1 MRRIVRN
8 GIKNDSLL
16 ETNVYD
22 YMQQDVKR
30 IINDTT
36 YRNFLS
42 SEIYLNHVHNI
53 QSSIGGSGIQPSTSS
68 SSGSGSVS
76 VPDNLLSR
84 SSTLPTLHEDSEL
97 TIGTEI
103 FDQAKGS
110 RTPATDG
117 PPRLTLESLLATQNR
132 RLKVTP
138 PG

>member
-1 MRRIVRN
+1 
-8 GIKNDSLL
+8 
-16 ETNVYD
+16 
-22 YMQQDVKR
+22 MQQDVKR

-42 SEIYLNHVHNI
+42 SEIYLNHVQHI
-53 QSSIGGSGIQPSTSS
+53 QSSIGGSGLQPSTSS
-68 SSGSGSVS
+68 SSGSVS

-97 TIGTEI
+97 TIGTENSES
-103 FDQAKGS
+103 KS
-110 RTPATDG
+110 SKPPG
-117 PPRLTLESLLATQNR
+117 PEEQPRLTLESLLATQGR